1 MEVIRYYG
9 EAILPSLVRTIF
21 LITDTQR
28 GGVPLVLKQRVLW
41 LREAGLVDPVVVS
54 IAPAGPISDELSS
67 TGVTCLSLNAQ
78 HRHDWRVLP
87 RWLTLL
93 RQQRPALVVSLMAH
107 ANLLAAL
114 GRTYYPA
121 PKYIQELHTT
131 QAHPGWPWPLLGMIA
146 GSADILVAP
155 HSAVLDRIRPVAPQT
170 ALGLLP
176 NPLDVDR
183 FATAAPMP
191 TAELPWPVGSP
202 VIGYVGRF
210 DPIKN
215 LPVLLQAFAQV
226 RRSSPTTH
234 LALIGYGPEQAALT
248 ALIHELKL
256 TTVVH
261 IIPTTPTPERWLA
274 SIHTL
279 ALPSQAEGFGMA
291 VAEGLAT
298 GCQIVASDLPPLR
311 TILGDGRWGQL
322 VPPGSCD
329 QLTTALSTASH
340 TAQRTTHELAAAR
353 AHLNSLC
360 GPSALLDSWTQLLRR
375 IGTGD

>member
-1 MEVIRYYG
+1 M
-9 EAILPSLVRTIF
+9 PQPVRTIF

-28 GGVPLVLKQRVLW
+28 GGVPLVLKQRVIW
-41 LREAGLVDPVVVS
+41 LREAGLVDPIVVS
-54 IAPAGPISDELSS
+54 IAPAGPISDELSAA
-67 TGVTCLSLNAQ
+67 GVTCLSLNAQ

-87 RWLTLL
+87 RWLMLL

-114 GRTYYPA
+114 GRTYYTA

-131 QAHPGWPWPLLGMIA
+131 QAHPGWPWPLLGLIA

-155 HSAVLDRIRPVAPQT
+155 HSAVLDRMRQVAPQT
-170 ALGLLP
+170 LLGLLP

-191 TAELPWPVGSP
+191 ATELPWPVGSP

-215 LPVLLQAFAQV
+215 LPVLLRAFAQV
-226 RRSSPTTH
+226 RPHCPTAH

-248 ALIHELKL
+248 NLIRELHL
-256 TTVVH
+256 TSTVH
-261 IIPTTPTPERWLA
+261 IIPSTPTPERWLA
-274 SIHTL
+274 SIHVL

-291 VAEGLAT
+291 VAEGLAA

-322 VPPGSCD
+322 VQPGMIAP
-329 QLTTALSTASH
+329 LATALSTALH
-340 TAQRTTHELAAAR
+340 TAQRTTHELTVAR
-353 AHLNSLC
+353 AHLNTLC
-360 GPSALLDSWTQLLRR
+360 GPSVLLDSWTQLLRR

>member
-1 MEVIRYYG
+1 M
-9 EAILPSLVRTIF
+9 PQPVRTIF

-41 LREAGLVDPVVVS
+41 LREAGLVDPIVVS
-54 IAPAGPISDELSS
+54 IAPAGPISDELSAA
-67 TGVTCLSLNAQ
+67 GVTCLSLNAQ

-87 RWLTLL
+87 RWLMLL

-131 QAHPGWPWPLLGMIA
+131 QAHPGWPWPLLGVIA

-155 HSAVLDRIRPVAPQT
+155 HSAVLDRIRSVAPQT
-170 ALGLLP
+170 PLGLLP

-191 TAELPWPVGSP
+191 TADLPWPAGSP

-226 RRSSPTTH
+226 RQHCPTAQ
-234 LALIGYGPEQAALT
+234 LALIGYGPEQAVLT
-248 ALIHELKL
+248 ALIQELKL

-261 IIPTTPTPERWLA
+261 IIPSTPVPERWLA
-274 SIHTL
+274 SIHVL

-291 VAEGLAT
+291 VAEGLAA

-311 TILGDGRWGQL
+311 TILADGRWGQL
-322 VPPGSCD
+322 VPPGVITP
-329 QLTTALSTASH
+329 LATALSTALH
-340 TAQRTTHELAAAR
+340 TAQRTTHELTVAC
-353 AHLNSLC
+353 AHLNTLC
-360 GPSALLDSWTQLLRR
+360 GPSALLAGWTQLLRR
-375 IGTGD
+375 IRTSD